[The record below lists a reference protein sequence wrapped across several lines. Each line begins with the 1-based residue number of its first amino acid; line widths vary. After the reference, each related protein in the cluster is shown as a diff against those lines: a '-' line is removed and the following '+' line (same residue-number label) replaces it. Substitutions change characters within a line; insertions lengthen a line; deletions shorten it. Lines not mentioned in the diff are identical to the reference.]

1 MKPRYTN
8 QSTERILRLAK
19 SFPCLARKLEGW
31 HPAEFDPEQFLALM
45 DGWSHGELLC
55 AMFIVSVWDPGSA
68 KLRGWKFDLFEFAG
82 TADPDH
88 RVALMLW
95 LACPSWY

>member
-8 QSTERILRLAK
+8 QSTERILRLAR

-31 HPAEFDPEQFLALM
+31 HPAEFDPERFLALT

-68 KLRGWKFDLFEFAG
+68 SSGDGSSIFLNLPARQTLTIEW
-82 TADPDH
+82 P
-88 RVALMLW
+88 
-95 LACPSWY
+95 